1 MPAIARFARSLPERL
16 RRRIE
21 GAPVTRPASVPDRS
35 LAVPFRYPLADVAV
49 PAGPV
54 AVVCHL
60 FHEELAGEFRS
71 LVDPLPFAA
80 DLYLSTDTP
89 AKRDAIAAAFAGWA
103 GGEVTV
109 ALAPNRGRDIAP
121 KLVTFRDAYQH
132 HPLVLFLHGK
142 RSLTSPIGDAW
153 RRTLTETLIG
163 SPDVVRSVVDLFAR
177 DPRLGIVLPQNYEP
191 IRQHLRWD
199 GNLRIAQR
207 LARRMGFAIDRR
219 LTVFDMPAGSMF
231 WARPG
236 ALRPLL
242 DLKLGYD
249 DFPDETGQT
258 RGTIQHAV
266 ERLFLLA
273 CEAAGFDW
281 IKIAAPGCYPA
292 TPDIEPVASREALD
306 RLVRES
312 RFRLMADAGHRD
324 EPSS

>member
-1 MPAIARFARSLPERL
+1 MA
-16 RRRIE
+16 
-21 GAPVTRPASVPDRS
+21 RPASVPDRS

-49 PAGPV
+49 PAEPI
-54 AVVCHL
+54 AIVCHL

-71 LVDPLPFAA
+71 LIDQVPFAA

-89 AKRDAIAAAFAGWA
+89 TKRDAIGAAFAGWK
-103 GGEVTV
+103 GGKVTI
-109 ALAPNRGRDIAP
+109 ALAPNIGRDIAP
-121 KLVTFRDAYQH
+121 KLVTFRDAYH
-132 HPLVLFLHGK
+132 YHPLVLFLHGK

-177 DPRLGIVLPQNYEP
+177 NPRLGIVLPQNYEP

-199 GNLRIAQR
+199 GNFGIARR

-219 LTVFDMPAGSMF
+219 RTVLDLPAGSMF
-231 WARPG
+231 WARPA

-249 DFPDETGQT
+249 DFPAETGQT

-266 ERLFLLA
+266 ERLFLFT

-281 IKIAAPGCYPA
+281 IKIAAPRCYPA
-292 TPDIEPVASREALD
+292 TPDIEPVASRAALD

-312 RFRLMADAGHRD
+312 RFRLMTQAGRRNGA
-324 EPSS
+324 SS